1 MQIFKKFIS
10 SRKRGR
16 KGFLERTNIAHYMEN
31 KHYGWTKTIA
41 IIFFGNIGNLNHAS
55 LHVCIDINQEH
66 KNTVTKLR
74 AET

>member
-1 MQIFKKFIS
+1 MVELK
-10 SRKRGR
+10 
-16 KGFLERTNIAHYMEN
+16 LLPL
-31 KHYGWTKTIA
+31 
-41 IIFFGNIGNLNHAS
+41 IFFGNIGNLNHAS